1 MLKNING
8 VVCMSVERKLGKIF
22 ICFFSKYT
30 AIFPTKGGKLNITFI
45 IKVSIEIIALKI
57 KNHSLITGIK
67 NKTVEV
73 GFLFLLL

>member
-1 MLKNING
+1 
-8 VVCMSVERKLGKIF
+8 MSVERKLGKIF

-45 IKVSIEIIALKI
+45 IKVSIEIITLKI
-57 KNHSLITGIK
+57 KKKNHSLITGIK